1 MEHRGSGTPQP
12 ANKFKMAGRRMKL
25 QETQLPL
32 DVAQNCSIF
41 VFTFQKFLCW
51 KFRNFIVYFTY
62 LIIHE
67 TSSMER
73 IGHAGSTR
81 PVSMPSQVR

>member
-12 ANKFKMAGRRMKL
+12 PNKFKMADQRMKL
-25 QETQLPL
+25 QETQFPL
-32 DVAQNCSIF
+32 DVAQNCSVF
-41 VFTFQKFLCW
+41 VFPFQKFLCC
-51 KFRNFIVYFTY
+51 KFRNFLLRNRALVYFTY

-67 TSSMER
+67 TPSMER

-81 PVSMPSQVR
+81 PD